1 MTSPMTSPTT
11 PLPHWELSNVYP
23 SLESAELEQAE
34 QTLLRQIDDLAQFVA
49 TRVAPTGAATPPD
62 DLAELL
68 GASLDHLNRI
78 LELGRTVRGYLY
90 SFFITDSRNRLAA
103 KKLSA
108 FEQQWVR
115 VQTLNTQLQAWVGR
129 LGPALEEAIPRDA
142 TAQAHAFTLRETAE
156 QARYL
161 MSEAEESLAA
171 ELALSGATA
180 WRKLHRTVTSQ
191 LTAAVEVDGQ
201 VQALPITAVINLRS
215 HPDEATRRRGYE
227 AENAAWESVGETLA
241 AALNGVK
248 GASHTL
254 NQRRKREDDLHPA
267 LDAARIDRPTLEA
280 MLAAMKDSFPMF
292 RRYFKA
298 KARLLGKEQLPWWD
312 LFAPVGR
319 ADTYT
324 WPQSCDF
331 VLEHF
336 AVFSPDLAAL
346 ARRAFDHHWIDAEP
360 REGKAGGAFCMGL
373 PAVQESRILAN
384 FDGSLDGVSTI
395 AHELG
400 HAYHNDCY
408 YRAGKTMLQS
418 NTPMTLAE
426 TASILCETLV
436 MQAVLDQAQ
445 EPQAELAILET
456 ILNGQAQIIVDI
468 YSRYLFEQEVFTRRA
483 EAELSVEDFCAIME
497 QAQRDTYGDGLDAAY
512 LQKYMWTWKPHYY
525 DVGLSFYNFPYA
537 FGLLFSMGLY
547 AVYRQRGAVFVPDY
561 EALLSSTGEANAAD
575 LAARFGID
583 IRSRAFWDASLAT
596 IGQTIDRYRALAE
609 AMV

>member
-1 MTSPMTSPTT
+1 MTSPTT

-34 QTLLRQIDDLAQFVA
+34 QTLLRQIDYLAQFVA

-201 VQALPITAVINLRS
+201 VQTLPITAVINLRS

-547 AVYRQRGAVFVPDY
+547 AVYRQRGAAFVPDY

>member
-1 MTSPMTSPTT
+1 MTS
-11 PLPHWELSNVYP
+11 LPHWDLSTVYP
-23 SLESAELEQAE
+23 SLESAQLGEAE
-34 QTLLRQIDDLAQFVA
+34 QDLQRRIDDLAELVS
-49 TRVAPTGAATPPD
+49 TRIAPTHAETPPAE
-62 DLAELL
+62 LAGLL
-68 GASLDHLNRI
+68 GASLDHLNDI
-78 LELGRTVRGYLY
+78 LEVGRTVRGYLY

-108 FEQQWVR
+108 FEQRWVR

-129 LGPALEEAIPRDA
+129 LGPALEQAIPLDA

-161 MSEAEESLAA
+161 MSEGEEGLAA

-191 LTAAVEVDGQ
+191 LTVAVEVDGQ
-201 VQALPITAVINLRS
+201 TQTLPITAVINLRS

-227 AENAAWESVGETLA
+227 AENTAWAGVGESLA
-241 AALNGVK
+241 AALNSVK

-254 NQRRKREDDLHPA
+254 NRRRKREDDLHPA

-312 LFAPVGR
+312 LFAPVGKT
-319 ADTYT
+319 DTAYT
-324 WPQSCDF
+324 WPQSCAF

-336 AVFSPDLAAL
+336 AGFSPDLEAL
-346 ARRAFDHHWIDAEP
+346 ARRAFDRRWIDAEP
-360 REGKAGGAFCMGL
+360 RESKAGGAFCMGL

-400 HAYHNDCY
+400 HAYHSDCR
-408 YRAGKTMLQS
+408 YRAGKTELQS

-436 MQAVLDQAQ
+436 MQAVLDQVQ
-445 EPQAELAILET
+445 EPQTELAILET

-468 YSRYLFEQEVFTRRA
+468 YSRYLFEQEVFVRRA
-483 EAELSVEDFCAIME
+483 QAELSVEDFCAIME

-537 FGLLFSMGLY
+537 FGLLFSTGLY
-547 AVYRQRGAVFVPDY
+547 AIYRARGAAFVPDY
-561 EALLSSTGEANAAD
+561 EALLASTGEANAAD

-583 IRSRAFWDASLAT
+583 IRSRGFWDASLAT
-596 IGQTIDRYRALAE
+596 IGQTIDRYCALAD
-609 AMV
+609 ATA

>member
-201 VQALPITAVINLRS
+201 VQTLPITAVINLRS
-215 HPDEATRRRGYE
+215 HPAEATRRRGYE

>member
-215 HPDEATRRRGYE
+215 HPAEATRRRGYE

-346 ARRAFDHHWIDAEP
+346 ARRAVDHHWIDAEP